1 MVSLH
6 AVLGLQDVG
15 IDGAL
20 GEEAD
25 LIANLAG
32 LLLEHANELGA
43 DNLTLGL
50 GILDVHELVQEAICG
65 VNVNQVGIHLIL
77 EDVDDLLALALAHQA
92 VVNMHA
98 NELLADGL
106 DEQGRDN
113 RTVDT
118 TGKSQQDLFV
128 ADLLADCSDLLFDE
142 RLGKFGSGD
151 TYHVVGTLVGIHA
164 ELLLGSMEMR
174 RAYADAPSYDLIICR
189 TRYVSHRCDRAFCR
203 GGSFS
208 ISQGQLDFGSHLGSI
223 ANRLFLYT
231 FGTIVGDTHKFQ
243 SRATRVQ
250 LLLVLPAVGRWKMDC
265 DGYPCVPMPLM
276 CTAFV
281 PGQIDAAVAGIPDP
295 DSRAIATAEALYFRG
310 QAALAAK
317 TAHPYLDV
325 TDPALRYSACFIC
338 GYASLSLNRIADA
351 RRCLAGILDT
361 PADEESPAVHATHIL
376 FASAASVLLHLPSPY
391 SAEEFYPLAAHLPE
405 GLRLFASYVM
415 AHALYLRGEYGRS
428 LGMAENALIMKQG
441 SYPISELFLHLA
453 ASMAC
458 MSLKDIDA
466 AKAHFGAA
474 WDIARPDGLIELI
487 GEHHGLL
494 QGLIEACLKTQY
506 PDDFARIIEITYRFS
521 YGWRRIH
528 NPDSGEDVADDLT
541 TTEFTMAMLACRGWT
556 NAEIAGHM
564 GVSPGTVK
572 NRLSGVYAKLGIG
585 TRAELVAHMLR

>member
-1 MVSLH
+1 
-6 AVLGLQDVG
+6 
-15 IDGAL
+15 
-20 GEEAD
+20 
-25 LIANLAG
+25 
-32 LLLEHANELGA
+32 
-43 DNLTLGL
+43 
-50 GILDVHELVQEAICG
+50 
-65 VNVNQVGIHLIL
+65 
-77 EDVDDLLALALAHQA
+77 
-92 VVNMHA
+92 
-98 NELLADGL
+98 
-106 DEQGRDN
+106 
-113 RTVDT
+113 
-118 TGKSQQDLFV
+118 
-128 ADLLADCSDLLFDE
+128 
-142 RLGKFGSGD
+142 
-151 TYHVVGTLVGIHA
+151 
-164 ELLLGSMEMR
+164 
-174 RAYADAPSYDLIICR
+174 
-189 TRYVSHRCDRAFCR
+189 
-203 GGSFS
+203 
-208 ISQGQLDFGSHLGSI
+208 
-223 ANRLFLYT
+223 
-231 FGTIVGDTHKFQ
+231 
-243 SRATRVQ
+243 
-250 LLLVLPAVGRWKMDC
+250 MDC
-265 DGYPCVPMPLM
+265 DGYPLIPMPLM

-281 PGQIDAAVAGIPDP
+281 PGQIDAAVAGISDP

-310 QAALAAK
+310 QATLAAE
-317 TAHPYLDV
+317 TARPYLDA
-325 TDPALRYSACFIC
+325 TDPALRYSACLIC
-338 GYASLSLNRIADA
+338 GYASLSLNRITDA

-361 PADEESPAVHATHIL
+361 PTDEESSAVHATHIL

-441 SYPISELFLHLA
+441 SYPISELFLHLS

-458 MSLKDIDA
+458 MSLKDVDA

-494 QGLIEACLKTQY
+494 QGLIEACLKSQY

-556 NAEIAGHM
+556 NAEIARHM

>member
-1 MVSLH
+1 
-6 AVLGLQDVG
+6 
-15 IDGAL
+15 
-20 GEEAD
+20 
-25 LIANLAG
+25 
-32 LLLEHANELGA
+32 
-43 DNLTLGL
+43 
-50 GILDVHELVQEAICG
+50 
-65 VNVNQVGIHLIL
+65 
-77 EDVDDLLALALAHQA
+77 
-92 VVNMHA
+92 
-98 NELLADGL
+98 
-106 DEQGRDN
+106 
-113 RTVDT
+113 
-118 TGKSQQDLFV
+118 
-128 ADLLADCSDLLFDE
+128 
-142 RLGKFGSGD
+142 
-151 TYHVVGTLVGIHA
+151 
-164 ELLLGSMEMR
+164 
-174 RAYADAPSYDLIICR
+174 
-189 TRYVSHRCDRAFCR
+189 
-203 GGSFS
+203 
-208 ISQGQLDFGSHLGSI
+208 
-223 ANRLFLYT
+223 
-231 FGTIVGDTHKFQ
+231 
-243 SRATRVQ
+243 
-250 LLLVLPAVGRWKMDC
+250 MDC

-281 PGQIDAAVAGIPDP
+281 PGQIDAAVAGISDP
-295 DSRAIATAEALYFRG
+295 DSRTIATAEALYFRG
-310 QAALAAK
+310 QATLAAK
-317 TAHPYLDV
+317 TARPYLDA

-361 PADEESPAVHATHIL
+361 PADEESSAIHATHIL

-391 SAEEFYPLAAHLPE
+391 SAEDFYPLAAHLPE

-474 WDIARPDGLIELI
+474 WGIARPDGLIELI

-556 NAEIAGHM
+556 NAEIARHM
-564 GVSPGTVK
+564 EVSPGTVK